1 MNGGIR
7 MGKIDLK
14 DYVRRYV
21 WLIIGLF
28 IVSFGIAM
36 STKANLGVSPVS
48 SLPYVLSLGLK
59 PSLGM
64 ITIVVQILCIVTT
77 LILLRR
83 DFKVIYFAQI
93 ILGILFGYFT
103 DFSVWILTAL
113 NPPTYITQW
122 VFCIISMFIIAF
134 GVNMQVR
141 ADVLLLPSDG
151 LIRAIA
157 KVWKKDFGQAKIFY
171 DCLQVVL
178 AVVFSFILMRTLAGV
193 REGTIAAAVFIGI
206 IVRIYN
212 KKLGGFY
219 QKINLVPME
228 KKAEAAGTAEV
239 PAVSPD
245 IHIITIAREVGAGG
259 REIGHMLGEKLGIP
273 VYDKDLI
280 GLTAEKSGLTLDEVE
295 QKEQRMILH
304 YFRQLYNETYDMID
318 QDETVETSIKNAQ
331 QAVITEVAAKE
342 SCIIIGRLG
351 NYFLKDNP
359 NCYHV
364 FIHGELEYRIHHFA
378 KEHDM
383 NYEEAKA
390 EVERREA
397 ERERHYRYYT
407 GAEYGH
413 YRDYHLSINSAV
425 VGSEKAVE
433 IIREAAEDFFADE
446 EGRLMS
452 AKARQDT
459 LTGGI
464 GGE

>member
-1 MNGGIR
+1 
-7 MGKIDLK
+7 MGKIDVK

-21 WLIIGLF
+21 WLVIGLF

-64 ITIVVQILCIVTT
+64 ITIVVQVLCIVTT

-93 ILGILFGYFT
+93 ILGIIFGYFT
-103 DFSVWILTAL
+103 DFSVWILSAL

-178 AVVFSFILMRTLAGV
+178 AVVFSFILMRTLSGV
-193 REGTIAAAVFIGI
+193 REGTIAAAVFIGM
-206 IVRIYN
+206 IVRMYN

-228 KKAEAAGTAEV
+228 KKADAAADAAAA

-245 IHIITIAREVGAGG
+245 VHIITIAREVGAGG
-259 REIGHMLGEKLGIP
+259 REIGHLLGEKLGVP

-295 QKEQRMILH
+295 QKEQQMILH
-304 YFRQLYNETYDMID
+304 YFRQLYNETYYMID
-318 QDETVETSIKNAQ
+318 EDETVETSIKNAQ
-331 QAVITEVAAKE
+331 QEVITEVAAKE
-342 SCIIIGRLG
+342 SCVIIGRLG
-351 NYFLKDNP
+351 NYFLRDNP

-364 FIHGELEYRIHHFA
+364 FIHGELDYRIEHFA

-383 NYEEAKA
+383 NYEQAKA

-407 GAEYGH
+407 GGEYGH

-433 IIREAAEDFFADE
+433 IIREAAEDFFANE
-446 EGRLMS
+446 EGRIAS
-452 AKARQDT
+452 AAAHGAV
-459 LTGGI
+459 LTGETA
-464 GGE
+464 GE